1 MLKTV
6 ETPEFPQGQHTERIV
21 DVTVV
26 MPQEVPTIQSAQK
39 MVGDPQNQYLDR
51 VVDVPVAMK
60 RQTSLILK
68 VTRTAGT
75 PPVAVH

>member
-1 MLKTV
+1 MQKTLELPQV
-6 ETPEFPQGQHTERIV
+6 EHIERIV

-26 MPQEVPTIQSAQK
+26 IPHEVPSIKNYRRWCVGTQS
-39 MVGDPQNQYLDR
+39 QYLDR

-68 VTRTAGT
+68 DKDGRDS
-75 PPVAVH
+75 PDAVY

>member
-26 MPQEVPTIQSAQK
+26 MPQEVPTTQSAQK
-39 MVGDPQNQYLDR
+39 IVGDPQNQYR
-51 VVDVPVAMK
+51 VADVPVAMK